1 MSLVSGLKA
10 LAKKSAKEAAQKPFY
25 SAVDKAIVDIVGKQ
39 PKGTGDQYLGM
50 ILKAK
55 GVKPAEVKDRGLDTA
70 LKGRGRMSGED
81 LVKTAEERPAPQLE
95 EKQFGMTMTK
105 ESEADLE
112 NEMKK
117 ALERKVTNEYENN
130 ASEYEIESLRNY
142 YNSNAG
148 REELKKEVIADD
160 PDRYVYDASY
170 SGYKTEGGENYREIV
185 ISLPGK
191 EIYKA
196 QHFSNVKNPLAHA
209 RVQDMTGPNGE
220 KILLIDEIQSDWHQ
234 TGRKKGY
241 RSEEAQNKY
250 AEAQKE
256 LAEYEASLK
265 PRVKK
270 LLEDAKLPQESIDP
284 ILESSEYELANIL
297 KEREKLQ
304 ELYQNSINLEPWKLP
319 PDAPFKKNW
328 QELVVKRLMDD
339 AAKKGYDKVLI
350 APGDAQLERYPLSKH
365 IDNLVVG
372 DEYQGVRQISFMPR
386 DSRTETALKFNK
398 DGIIQDSMIPELNG
412 KNIEEVFGKDLGN
425 KISNSSP
432 YERFEGV
439 DLDVGGEGMKG
450 FYDTIIPSYIKK
462 QYGVEMSEYP
472 INVRNLGVVRDN
484 SGEGFAVVKPGGLT
498 VAKYPTLEEA
508 RVAAKQMSEIPYHS
522 FDITPEMREQIT
534 TQGQPLY
541 QLAPVGGA
549 IGAGMMATDEE
560 PAQYKRGGP
569 VSMDAMRLAV
579 MDKNLR
585 KQHG

>member
-1 MSLVSGLKA
+1 MNPIVSGLKA
-10 LAKKSAKEAAQKPFY
+10 LTKKGAKEAAQKPFY

-81 LVKTAEERPAPQLE
+81 LVKTAEDRPAPQLE

-191 EIYKA
+191 EVYKA

-234 TGRKKGY
+234 TGRRKGY
-241 RSEEAQNKY
+241 KPDVEDRVAATAIPMEGYFEVRDQYGKFIANVMNHDMTNPS
-250 AEAQKE
+250 AEAALTIADRRIAAPEIGRQADD
-256 LAEYEASLK
+256 L
-265 PRVKK
+265 RVP
-270 LLEDAKLPQESIDP
+270 E
-284 ILESSEYELANIL
+284 
-297 KEREKLQ
+297 
-304 ELYQNSINLEPWKLP
+304 
-319 PDAPFKKNW
+319 APFKKSW

-350 APGDAQLERYPLSKH
+350 APGDVQAKRYDLSKNVDKIVWNEETGTLAAQRAGGDSGTIKYENVTADKLADYIGQDAAKKLNQAQEWSGWKT
-365 IDNLVVG
+365 IDG
-372 DEYQGVRQISFMPR
+372 D
-386 DSRTETALKFNK
+386 
-398 DGIIQDSMIPELNG
+398 
-412 KNIEEVFGKDLGN
+412 DL
-425 KISNSSP
+425 
-432 YERFEGV
+432 R
-439 DLDVGGEGMKG
+439 VGGEGMKG

-462 QYGVEMSEYP
+462 QYGVEMGRYP
-472 INVRNLGVVRDN
+472 VRVQDYVAMRGNQGDFVVLPKGGVTAVKK
-484 SGEGFAVVKPGGLT
+484 GFAT
-498 VAKYPTLEEA
+498 FEEA
-508 RVAAKQMSEIPYHS
+508 QAAAKQMGEAPYHS

-541 QLAPVGGA
+541 QLAPVGGS

>member
-10 LAKKSAKEAAQKPFY
+10 LAKKGAKEAAQKPFY

-81 LVKTAEERPAPQLE
+81 LVKTAEDRPATQLE

-148 REELKKEVIADD
+148 REELKKEVIEDD

-191 EIYKA
+191 EVYKA
-196 QHFSNVKNPLAHA
+196 PHFSNVKNPLAHA

-234 TGRKKGY
+234 AGRRKGY
-241 RSEEAQNKY
+241 GAKMDKSVEAYYETKSGERIPVGFGRTKEEA
-250 AEAQKE
+250 
-256 LAEYEASLK
+256 
-265 PRVKK
+265 
-270 LLEDAKLPQESIDP
+270 DARIDP
-284 ILESSEYELANIL
+284 NWKNLVDIKYETIEV
-297 KEREKLQ
+297 KIGEGVPE
-304 ELYQNSINLEPWKLP
+304 
-319 PDAPFKKNW
+319 APFKKNW

-350 APGDAQLERYPLSKH
+350 APGDVQAKRYDLSKNVDK
-365 IDNLVVG
+365 IVWNEETGTLAAQRAGG
-372 DEYQGVRQISFMPR
+372 DSGTIKYENV
-386 DSRTETALKFNK
+386 TADKLA
-398 DGIIQDSMIPELNG
+398 DYIGQDAAKKLNQAQEWSG
-412 KNIEEVFGKDLGN
+412 WKTIEGDDL
-425 KISNSSP
+425 
-432 YERFEGV
+432 R
-439 DLDVGGEGMKG
+439 VGGEGMKG

-462 QYGVEMSEYP
+462 QYGVEMGQYP
-472 INVRNLGVVRDN
+472 VRVQDYVAMRGNQGDFVVLPKGGVTAVKK
-484 SGEGFAVVKPGGLT
+484 GFAT
-498 VAKYPTLEEA
+498 FEEA
-508 RVAAKQMSEIPYHS
+508 QAAAKQMGEAPYHS

>member
-1 MSLVSGLKA
+1 MNPIVSGLKA
-10 LAKKSAKEAAQKPFY
+10 LAKKGAKEAAQKPFY

-81 LVKTAEERPAPQLE
+81 LVKTAEDRPAPQLE

-117 ALERKVTNEYENN
+117 ALERKITNEYENN

-170 SGYKTEGGENYREIV
+170 SGYKTEGGKNYREIV

-191 EIYKA
+191 EVYKA

-256 LAEYEASLK
+256 LAEYEASLA

-270 LLEDAKLPQESIDP
+270 LLEDANVPQEQIDST
-284 ILESSEYELANIL
+284 LQSSEYELANIL
-297 KEREKLQ
+297 KEGEKLK
-304 ELYQNSINLEPWKLP
+304 ELTENSINLEPWKLP

-350 APGDAQLERYPLSKH
+350 APGDVQAKRYNLSRH
-365 IDNLVVG
+365 VDSVSVINGNTLVA
-372 DEYQGVRQISFMPR
+372 
-386 DSRTETALKFNK
+386 TK
-398 DGIIQDSMIPELNG
+398 DGQ
-412 KNIEEVFGKDLGN
+412 EVFRKPFSNENELSEYIGKESAEKLLNANEIKNLSGSPVKTISGIDL
-425 KISNSSP
+425 
-432 YERFEGV
+432 E
-439 DLDVGGEGMKG
+439 VGGKGMKG

-462 QYGVEMSEYP
+462 QYGVEMGQYP
-472 INVRNLGVVRDN
+472 VRVQDYVAMRGNQGDFVVLPKGGVTAVKK
-484 SGEGFAVVKPGGLT
+484 GFAT
-498 VAKYPTLEEA
+498 FEEA
-508 RVAAKQMSEIPYHS
+508 QAAAKQMGEAPYHS

>member
-1 MSLVSGLKA
+1 MNPIVSGLKA
-10 LAKKSAKEAAQKPFY
+10 LTKKGAKEAAQKPFY
-25 SAVDKAIVDIVGKQ
+25 SAVDKSIVDIVGKQ

-81 LVKTAEERPAPQLE
+81 LVKTAEDRPAPQLE

-148 REELKKEVIADD
+148 REELKKEVIEDD

-191 EIYKA
+191 EVYKA
-196 QHFSNVKNPLAHA
+196 PHFSNVKNPLAHA

-234 TGRKKGY
+234 AGRRKGY
-241 RSEEAQNKY
+241 GAKMDKSVEAYYETKSGERIPVGFGRTKEEA
-250 AEAQKE
+250 
-256 LAEYEASLK
+256 
-265 PRVKK
+265 
-270 LLEDAKLPQESIDP
+270 DARIDP
-284 ILESSEYELANIL
+284 NWKNLVDIKYETIEV
-297 KEREKLQ
+297 KIGEGVPE
-304 ELYQNSINLEPWKLP
+304 
-319 PDAPFKKNW
+319 APFKKNW

-350 APGDAQLERYPLSKH
+350 APGDVQAKRYDLSKNVDK
-365 IDNLVVG
+365 IVWNEETGTLAAQRAGG
-372 DEYQGVRQISFMPR
+372 DSGTIKYENV
-386 DSRTETALKFNK
+386 TADKLA
-398 DGIIQDSMIPELNG
+398 DYIGQDAAKKLNQAQEWSG
-412 KNIEEVFGKDLGN
+412 WKTIEGDDL
-425 KISNSSP
+425 
-432 YERFEGV
+432 R
-439 DLDVGGEGMKG
+439 VGGEGMKG

-462 QYGVEMSEYP
+462 QYGVEMGQYP
-472 INVRNLGVVRDN
+472 VRVQDYVAMRGNQGDFVVLPKGGVTAVKK
-484 SGEGFAVVKPGGLT
+484 GFAT
-498 VAKYPTLEEA
+498 FEEA
-508 RVAAKQMSEIPYHS
+508 QAAAKQMGEAPYHS

>member
-1 MSLVSGLKA
+1 MNPIVSGLKA
-10 LAKKSAKEAAQKPFY
+10 LTKKGAKEAAQKPFY
-25 SAVDKAIVDIVGKQ
+25 SAVDKSIVDIVGKQ

-81 LVKTAEERPAPQLE
+81 LVKTAEDRPAPQLE

-148 REELKKEVIADD
+148 REELKKEVIEDD

-191 EIYKA
+191 EVYKA
-196 QHFSNVKNPLAHA
+196 PHFSNVKNPLAHA

-234 TGRKKGY
+234 AGRRKGY
-241 RSEEAQNKY
+241 SNPEERKYLVDKLARNEELTPEEEALRLRY
-250 AEAQKE
+250 
-256 LAEYEASLK
+256 LK
-265 PRVKK
+265 S
-270 LLEDAKLPQESIDP
+270 DM
-284 ILESSEYELANIL
+284 
-297 KEREKLQ
+297 
-304 ELYQNSINLEPWKLP
+304 P

-350 APGDAQLERYPLSKH
+350 ASGDAQLERYPLSKH

-386 DSRTETALKFNK
+386 DSRAETALKFNK

-462 QYGVEMSEYP
+462 QYGVEMGEYP

-484 SGEGFAVVKPGGLT
+484 RGEGFAVVKPGGLT

-541 QLAPVGGA
+541 QIAPVGGA
-549 IGAGMMATDEE
+549 VGAGMMATDEE
-560 PAQYKRGGP
+560 LAQYKRGGP

>member
-10 LAKKSAKEAAQKPFY
+10 LAKKGAKEAAQKPFY

-81 LVKTAEERPAPQLE
+81 LVKTAEDRPATQLE

-148 REELKKEVIADD
+148 REELKKEVIEDD

-191 EIYKA
+191 EVYKA
-196 QHFSNVKNPLAHA
+196 PHFSNVKNPLAHA

-234 TGRKKGY
+234 AGRRKGY
-241 RSEEAQNKY
+241 SNPEERKYLVDKLARNEELTPEEEALRLRY
-250 AEAQKE
+250 
-256 LAEYEASLK
+256 LK
-265 PRVKK
+265 S
-270 LLEDAKLPQESIDP
+270 DM
-284 ILESSEYELANIL
+284 
-297 KEREKLQ
+297 
-304 ELYQNSINLEPWKLP
+304 P

-350 APGDAQLERYPLSKH
+350 ASGDAQLERYPLSKH

-386 DSRTETALKFNK
+386 DSRAETALKFNK

-462 QYGVEMSEYP
+462 QYGVEMGEYP

-484 SGEGFAVVKPGGLT
+484 RGEGFAVVKPGGLT

-541 QLAPVGGA
+541 QIAPVGGA
-549 IGAGMMATDEE
+549 VGAGMMATDEE
-560 PAQYKRGGP
+560 LAQYKRGGP

>member
-10 LAKKSAKEAAQKPFY
+10 LAKKGAKEAAQKPFY

-81 LVKTAEERPAPQLE
+81 LVKTAEDRPAPQLE

-191 EIYKA
+191 EVYKA
-196 QHFSNVKNPLAHA
+196 PHFSNVKNPLAHA

-234 TGRKKGY
+234 AGRRKGY
-241 RSEEAQNKY
+241 SNPEERKYLVDKLARNEELTPEEEALRLRY
-250 AEAQKE
+250 
-256 LAEYEASLK
+256 LK
-265 PRVKK
+265 S
-270 LLEDAKLPQESIDP
+270 DM
-284 ILESSEYELANIL
+284 
-297 KEREKLQ
+297 
-304 ELYQNSINLEPWKLP
+304 P

-350 APGDAQLERYPLSKH
+350 ASGDAQLERYPLSKH

-386 DSRTETALKFNK
+386 DSRAETALKFNK

-462 QYGVEMSEYP
+462 QYGVEMGEYP

-484 SGEGFAVVKPGGLT
+484 RGEGFAVVKPGGLT